1 MNELLQKKIKKY
13 CLIAIKKLLKANQ
26 INDEKVEARQE
37 EIINEI
43 KNQKTLGLEFIEKV
57 ETLENE
63 YHDLELKKTII
74 DFYTLEEKVI
84 GNFKEYYEENLV
96 IETTTK
102 VLSYLR
108 RQEFSLKSF
117 RHYDNVKQKQRYKIK
132 KGSEQLLSNQEKAL
146 MVAKVKR
153 EKSFNLVKSIYTDLV
168 KNQIKATSNN
178 VYEVI
183 KTNHNDCLK
192 IRQIK
197 TYLKQIKDIN
207 CKDITIV
214 NEVLDVIEV

>member
-1 MNELLQKKIKKY
+1 MNELLQKNIKRY

-26 INDEKVEARQE
+26 INDEKVDARQK
-37 EIINEI
+37 EIVNEI

-63 YHDLELKKTII
+63 YHDLELKKSVI
-74 DFYTLEEKVI
+74 DFDTLRKKVI
-84 GNFKEYYEENLV
+84 TDFKNHYEENLV

-102 VLSYLR
+102 VLTYLKA
-108 RQEFSLKSF
+108 QEFTLKSF
-117 RHYDNVKQKQRYKIK
+117 RHYDNVKQKQKYKMK
-132 KGSEQLLSNQEKAL
+132 KGSELLSNQEKAL
-146 MVAKVKR
+146 LVAKLKR
-153 EKSFNLVKSIYTDLV
+153 EKSFNLIKSIYTDLI
-168 KNQIKATSNN
+168 KNQIKPTSNN

-197 TYLKQIKDIN
+197 TYLKQLKEVSII
-207 CKDITIV
+207 
-214 NEVLDVIEV
+214 NEVENVD